1 MTQCANIFYLI
12 MKLQQLKLTFAWK
25 LTIYIITYF
34 RNHRWNQQLY
44 SHKTKFALINVVLLS
59 LSTKAKAGRKRL
71 AIFVKIEC
79 KQCSFAELSC
89 NLTPIQ
95 QSFITKNPQY
105 INFGRAI
112 SKTNCVTFVSSL
124 GEVCKLG
131 AFWSNENYFPVSFSR
146 LRWQFWRG
154 GLRPRLTFWL
164 ALLLETAETF
174 SENTD
179 GDVILSCTLSRPK
192 IHTL

>member
-1 MTQCANIFYLI
+1 
-12 MKLQQLKLTFAWK
+12 MKQNFHWK
-25 LTIYIITYF
+25 MGF
-34 RNHRWNQQLY
+34 HFHFSQKQREEEVGY
-44 SHKTKFALINVVLLS
+44 SVKTDSKH
-59 LSTKAKAGRKRL
+59 
-71 AIFVKIEC
+71 
-79 KQCSFAELSC
+79 CSFAELSC

-105 INFGRAI
+105 RNFGRAI

-124 GEVCKLG
+124 ADVCKLG